1 MKNIDWIGI
10 LIALWTSGV
19 LTAVGHAG
27 VNLIKA
33 NTKNKNIL
41 MAMSWANQGVQFAE
55 NNFKTSEAKK
65 KAATNFLYDRLIA
78 NNLPF
83 KFSDDQVNAFIESA
97 VAKLHD
103 WHPEIKEDYHDTQVG
118 GFNKTEDTKNGI

>member
-41 MAMSWANQGVQFAE
+41 MAMSWADQGVQFAE
-55 NNFKTSEAKK
+55 NNFKTSEDKK
-65 KAATNFLYDRLIA
+65 KAATNFVYDRLIA
-78 NNLPF
+78 NNLPL
-83 KFSDDQVNAFIESA
+83 KFSDEQVDAFVESA

-103 WHPEIKEDYHDTQVG
+103 WHPEIKSE
-118 GFNKTEDTKNGI
+118 TEETK